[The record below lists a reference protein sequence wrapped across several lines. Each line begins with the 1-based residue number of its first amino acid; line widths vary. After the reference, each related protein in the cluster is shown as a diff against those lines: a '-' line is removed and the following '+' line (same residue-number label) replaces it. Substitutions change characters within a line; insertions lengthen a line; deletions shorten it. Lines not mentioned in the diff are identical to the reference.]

1 MIITKFWDT
10 NLKFFIYKL
19 SLFSFQNTSLM
30 NYLRKKS
37 LENLFGKQP
46 KSFEN
51 DQKYSSLFASHVF
64 TDAVLEQ
71 YVNKE
76 TYNQVAQAVNKG
88 SKINRRFADQIA
100 ASLKAWAMS
109 KGATHYTHWFQPL
122 TGGTAEK
129 HDAFFDLQS
138 SGKPMENFEGTQ
150 LVQQEPDASSFPS
163 GGIRNTFE
171 ARGYTAWD
179 PTSPAFILDK
189 TLCIPTIFVSYTGEA
204 LDYKTPLL
212 KSIQSLD
219 NAATEICKYFDK
231 NVTKVN
237 ATLGWEQ
244 EYFLVDKSL
253 AASRPDLIITGRTL
267 FGHQP
272 SKGQQLDDH
281 YFGSIPPRVLSYMK
295 ELEHSAIQLGIPLK
309 TRHNE
314 VAPGQFELAP
324 VNEEANLSVDHNS
337 LVMDLMRKIANKH
350 DFIVLFHE
358 KPFEGIN
365 GSGKHNNWSLSTNTG
380 VNLLSPGKT
389 PMSNLQFLTFFINT
403 IAAVLTH
410 ESLMRAS
417 IASASN
423 DFRLGSSEA
432 PPAILSVF
440 IGKQLTA
447 VLDNLENVSKGKLS
461 PEEKTDLKL
470 NVIGKIP
477 EILLDN
483 TDRNRTSP
491 FAFTGNKFEFRAVG
505 SKSNCAKSITVLNA
519 AVAQQLEK
527 FGKEVE
533 DLIEKKE
540 MKKDDAIFN
549 ALRDNLKGI
558 KNILFEGDGYSD
570 IWIEEAKKR
579 GLSHNQN
586 TPDALTAY
594 ISKKSISLFEQT
606 MVFSEREVM
615 ARYTVDLKEYIMRVQ
630 IESRTLGDIAR
641 NHIIPTA
648 IKFQNVLI
656 KNVKGLKEIYGNDFQ
671 KHAEVQ
677 LKIIE
682 RISGHINEINKGIVQ
697 MVETRKSLNKI
708 EEEYEKAHAYCEKVL
723 PFLKDIRYHCDKL
736 ELVTDDDLWPLA
748 KYRELLFCR

>member
-1 MIITKFWDT
+1 
-10 NLKFFIYKL
+10 
-19 SLFSFQNTSLM
+19 M

-37 LENLFGKQP
+37 LENLFDKQP
-46 KSFEN
+46 RSFEN
-51 DQKYSSLFASHVF
+51 DQKYSSLFASNVF

-76 TYNQVAQAVNKG
+76 TFNQVAQAVNKG
-88 SKINRRFADQIA
+88 SKINRSYADQIA
-100 ASLKAWAMS
+100 ASLKAWALS

-129 HDAFFDLQS
+129 HDAFFELQS
-138 SGKPMENFEGTQ
+138 SGKPIENFDGSQ

-212 KSIQSLD
+212 KSIQTLD

-281 YFGSIPPRVLSYMK
+281 YFGSIPPRVIAYMK

-324 VNEEANLSVDHNS
+324 TYEEANLSVDHNS
-337 LVMDLMRKIANKH
+337 LVMDLMSKIASKH
-350 DFIVLFHE
+350 DFMVLFHE

-403 IAAVLTH
+403 IAAVLSH
-410 ESLMRAS
+410 EALMRAS

-423 DFRLGSSEA
+423 DFRLGSNEA

-447 VLDNLENVSKGKLS
+447 VLDDLENVSKGKLS

-519 AVAQQLEK
+519 AVAQQLAK

-533 DLIEKKE
+533 DLIEKKD

-570 IWIEEAKKR
+570 SWINEAQKR
-579 GLSHNQN
+579 GLSHNRN
-586 TPDALTAY
+586 TPEALTAY
-594 ISKKSISLFEQT
+594 IAKKSIALFEQT
-606 MVFSEREVM
+606 NVLSEREVM
-615 ARYTVDLKEYIMRVQ
+615 ARYIVDLKEYIMRIQ

-641 NHIIPTA
+641 NHIIPTGV
-648 IKFQNVLI
+648 KYQNVLI
-656 KNVKGLKEIYGNDFQ
+656 YNVKGLKEIYGNDFH

-682 RISGHINEINKGIVQ
+682 RISGHIDEINKGIVQ
-697 MVETRKSLNKI
+697 MVETRKTLDKI
-708 EEEYEKAHAYCEKVL
+708 EDEFKKAYAYCENVL
-723 PFLKDIRYHCDKL
+723 PFLNDIRYHCDKL
-736 ELVTDDDLWPLA
+736 ELVVDDDLWPLA

>member
-1 MIITKFWDT
+1 M
-10 NLKFFIYKL
+10 
-19 SLFSFQNTSLM
+19 M

-37 LENLFGKQP
+37 LENLFEKQP
-46 KSFEN
+46 RSFEN
-51 DQKYSSLFASHVF
+51 NQKYSSLFASHVF

-76 TYNQVAQAVNKG
+76 TYNQVAYAVNKG
-88 SKINRRFADQIA
+88 SKINRSFADQIA
-100 ASLKAWAMS
+100 ASLKAWALS

-129 HDAFFDLQS
+129 HDAFFELQS
-138 SGKPMENFEGTQ
+138 SGKSIENFDGSQ

-281 YFGSIPPRVLSYMK
+281 YFGSIPPRVIAYMK

-324 VNEEANLSVDHNS
+324 IYEEANLSVDHNS
-337 LVMDLMRKIANKH
+337 LVMDLMSKIASKH
-350 DFIVLFHE
+350 DFMVLFHE

-403 IAAVLTH
+403 IAAVLSH
-410 ESLMRAS
+410 EALMRAS

-423 DFRLGSSEA
+423 DFRLGSNEA

-447 VLDNLENVSKGKLS
+447 VLDDLENVSKGKLS

-527 FGKEVE
+527 FGNEVE
-533 DLIEKKE
+533 DLIEKKD

-570 IWIEEAKKR
+570 SWINEAQKR

-586 TPDALTAY
+586 TPEALTAY

-606 MVFSEREVM
+606 NVLSEREVM
-615 ARYTVDLKEYIMRVQ
+615 ARYIVDLKEYIMRVQ

-641 NHIIPTA
+641 NHIIPTG
-648 IKFQNVLI
+648 IKYQNVLI
-656 KNVKGLKEIYGNDFQ
+656 ENVKGLKEIYGNDFQ

-682 RISGHINEINKGIVQ
+682 RISGHIDEINKGIVQ
-697 MVETRKSLNKI
+697 MVETRKSSNKI
-708 EEEYEKAHAYCEKVL
+708 EDEFKKAYAYCENVL
-723 PFLKDIRYHCDKL
+723 PFLTDIRYHCDKL
-736 ELVTDDDLWPLA
+736 ELVVDDDLWPLA

>member
-1 MIITKFWDT
+1 
-10 NLKFFIYKL
+10 
-19 SLFSFQNTSLM
+19 M

-37 LENLFGKQP
+37 LENLFDKQP
-46 KSFEN
+46 RSFEN
-51 DQKYSSLFASHVF
+51 DQKYSSLFASNVF

-76 TYNQVAQAVNKG
+76 TFNQVAQAVNKG
-88 SKINRRFADQIA
+88 SKINRSYADQIA
-100 ASLKAWAMS
+100 ASLKAWALS

-129 HDAFFDLQS
+129 HDAFFELQS
-138 SGKPMENFEGTQ
+138 SGKPIENFDGSQ

-212 KSIQSLD
+212 KSIQTLD

-281 YFGSIPPRVLSYMK
+281 YFGSIPPRVIAYMK

-324 VNEEANLSVDHNS
+324 IYEEANLSVDHNS
-337 LVMDLMRKIANKH
+337 LVMDLMSKIASKH
-350 DFIVLFHE
+350 DFMVLFHE

-389 PMSNLQFLTFFINT
+389 PMSNLQFLSFFINT
-403 IAAVLTH
+403 IAAVLSH
-410 ESLMRAS
+410 EALMRAS

-423 DFRLGSSEA
+423 DFRLGSNEA

-447 VLDNLENVSKGKLS
+447 VLDDLENVSKGKLS

-519 AVAQQLEK
+519 AVAQQLAK
-527 FGKEVE
+527 FGNEVE
-533 DLIEKKE
+533 YLIEKKD

-570 IWIEEAKKR
+570 SWINEAQKR
-579 GLSHNQN
+579 GLSHNRN
-586 TPDALTAY
+586 TPEALTAY
-594 ISKKSISLFEQT
+594 IAKKSIALFEQT
-606 MVFSEREVM
+606 NVLSEREVM
-615 ARYTVDLKEYIMRVQ
+615 ARYIVDLKEYIMRIQ

-641 NHIIPTA
+641 NHIIPTG
-648 IKFQNVLI
+648 IKYQNVLI
-656 KNVKGLKEIYGNDFQ
+656 DNVKGLKEIYGNDFQ

-682 RISGHINEINKGIVQ
+682 RISGHIDEINKGIVQ
-697 MVETRKSLNKI
+697 MVETRKTLDKI
-708 EEEYEKAHAYCEKVL
+708 EDEFKKAYAYCENVL
-723 PFLKDIRYHCDKL
+723 PFLNDIRYHCDKL
-736 ELVTDDDLWPLA
+736 ELVVDDDLWPLA